1 MAAKRLDVSEQ
12 TLRRS
17 RQEHDGPKADEAERL
32 KELEL
37 ENGKLKRM
45 VAEQLLEN
53 QALREIA
60 KGNWMSPSCSASP
73 CRCCNSGWRV
83 CGRRIAGQHR
93 GTQRTTTSHGDA
105 ALCARLRKLSREQ
118 RRWATSGWLEDPAT
132 YTADW
137 TARGNTTL
145 MAS

>member
-60 KGNWMSPSCSASP
+60 KGNWRA
-73 CRCCNSGWRV
+73 RRAVRV
-83 CGRRIAGQHR
+83 RADVATAAGVSGRRIAGQHR